1 MRNPAR
7 GSALD
12 TASVATVK
20 ALGWLA
26 SLSWGCSG
34 RPGIVLAAFALVAA
48 FALTGHAQQ
57 ARTVSDGVYSAEQ
70 AQRGAALYKAQC
82 AACHGEK
89 LEGVVGPML
98 AGEGFVAAWG
108 GRSLTELVDKIQNTM
123 PLQAPGSL
131 MRPQSIDIAAYMLQV
146 GNFKAGQ
153 ALTDATAKQAT
164 FPSARPAAAAAAGGG
179 GVTLTPTANLAQLMR
194 AITFPNANIIFN
206 VQVKDPGGPK
216 PPTPVP
222 FDYVLWGQTQY
233 AGWQA
238 VDQAALALQETTP
251 MFLLPGRRCENGRPV
266 PINNA
271 DFKQTTQALI
281 DLSRELYKI
290 SQSRNADALAG
301 MADKLNDACANCHK
315 VYRDVGTTEGGGL
328 GTDRCKP

>member
-1 MRNPAR
+1 
-7 GSALD
+7 
-12 TASVATVK
+12 V
-20 ALGWLA
+20 
-26 SLSWGCSG
+26 
-34 RPGIVLAAFALVAA
+34 
-48 FALTGHAQQ
+48 
-57 ARTVSDGVYSAEQ
+57 
-70 AQRGAALYKAQC
+70 YKAQC

-89 LEGVVGPML
+89 LEGVIGPML

-108 GRSLTELVDKIQNTM
+108 GRSVAELVDKIQNTM

-131 MRPQSIDIAAYMLQV
+131 MRPQSIDITAYMLQV

-153 ALTDATAKQAT
+153 ALTDATSKQVS
-164 FPSARPAAAAAAGGG
+164 FPASRPAAAAAAGGG
-179 GVTLTPTANLAQLMR
+179 VTLTPSANLAQLMR

-315 VYRDVGTTEGGGL
+315 VYRDVGTAEGGGL